1 MFGKQTQ
8 KSKVEIWNKMILKRQ
23 QIFRL
28 KFCCFKTTFSNLFFT
43 IHQKAAQVPITN
55 VHWEASCYI
64 LKKQ

>member
-1 MFGKQTQ
+1 MIGKKTK
-8 KSKVEIWNKMILKRQ
+8 KSEFEIWNKMILKRQ

-28 KFCCFKTTFSNLFFT
+28 KFCCFVTTFSKLFYS

-64 LKKQ
+64 LKRQ